1 MKGLFIVFILI
12 ASHSLSAYAGEK
24 TVTLIEKDVED
35 KLIWGED
42 ARSITPAPI
51 VVNEGKMIYIYSD
64 ALFENMKVTIK
75 DYDNHIIYS
84 SFITTSINHKTSII
98 LNVIEGNYL
107 IELTYKQTI
116 FWGVIEL
123 R

>member
-84 SFITTSINHKTSII
+84 SFTVSYTHLTLPTI
-98 LNVIEGNYL
+98 LRV
-107 IELTYKQTI
+107 
-116 FWGVIEL
+116 
-123 R
+123 